1 MVYLAI
7 KWWFS
12 MAMLNN
18 QSKKDCTSHS
28 KLRIKN
34 SLQKPVN
41 RKSVQP
47 KKRCLHVQ
55 CQNNM
60 SWRTCRGWPWMHE
73 TNILADFH
81 SDTRKD
87 LRLLVPT
94 LRAFFSWSASH
105 CWLLLRWWGQSK
117 ALQISFTNPCLAEHS
132 IGKAHLIQELLM
144 YMWGFP

>member
-1 MVYLAI
+1 
-7 KWWFS
+7 

-55 CQNNM
+55 CQSNM
-60 SWRTCRGWPWMHE
+60 SWVTCRGWPWMHE
-73 TNILADFH
+73 TNILLTFIRYTQRSSSACANAARIF
-81 SDTRKD
+81 
-87 LRLLVPT
+87 LLVCI
-94 LRAFFSWSASH
+94 S
-105 CWLLLRWWGQSK
+105 LLITLRWWGQSK